1 MNIKKCAFI
10 RTNKLWNMPK
20 QCSDRTGRWPGF
32 CMILEFGVLRVWGE
46 MRRGA
51 RPPRL
56 LSGLL
61 SGDKANW
68 LGDVQATAVGSSG
81 WRGWSD
87 TGRRPQ
93 SLCCIRWT
101 LLPAKYRR
109 AAALT
114 LTQTD
119 IHTLTGIISR
129 RRLHHHTP
137 SPSKLS
143 RLSFFFIFTCMST
156 RYLQSWI
163 SILSYQRLNFK
174 LLIYKCTYVTSSAYS
189 DIATCL

>member
-1 MNIKKCAFI
+1 MF
-10 RTNKLWNMPK
+10 
-20 QCSDRTGRWPGF
+20 QSDRTLTWF
-32 CMILEFGVLRVWGE
+32 LYDVEFEVLRVWGE
-46 MRRGA
+46 MRRGG

-87 TGRRPQ
+87 TGRRPP
-93 SLCCIRWT
+93 SPCCIHWT

-114 LTQTD
+114 RTLTD
-119 IHTLTGIISR
+119 IHTLTGTTSR
-129 RRLHHHTP
+129 RRLLHHTP

-143 RLSFFFIFTCMST
+143 SYLFSPYLPLKCLRRTCGRYIPIFYNIPRLILYKNSHQIYGTCGVHQVHIRT
-156 RYLQSWI
+156 YLEQKPKQLCEI
-163 SILSYQRLNFK
+163 Q
-174 LLIYKCTYVTSSAYS
+174 
-189 DIATCL
+189 